1 MPELCALQ
9 AKHDNI
15 FSLLLNTWLLFKLV
29 ALVSAHDSHSHS
41 AQPHRLGIDKLLL
54 EFAPSL
60 TLPPW
65 ASLNHISFVPPSNI
79 PQKFRPAP

>member
-1 MPELCALQ
+1 M
-9 AKHDNI
+9 
-15 FSLLLNTWLLFKLV
+15 FKQV
-29 ALVSAHDSHSHS
+29 ALVSAHDSRHS
-41 AQPHRLGIDKLLL
+41 AQHTDWGIDKLLL

>member
-1 MPELCALQ
+1 M
-9 AKHDNI
+9 
-15 FSLLLNTWLLFKLV
+15 FKQV
-29 ALVSAHDSHSHS
+29 ALVSAHDSRHS
-41 AQPHRLGIDKLLL
+41 AHSTDWGIDKLLL